1 MGRRSL
7 LHALTLLLAVP
18 AVTGAEALLGEPF
31 ELHAGET
38 AEVETTGLSL
48 TFVRVD
54 SDSRCPADTLCVW
67 AGEAKVVFRAR
78 IEDGDE
84 AELVLVVTPGK
95 GAEGGV
101 LRYTIEIAALA
112 PEPDSRREIA
122 PEDYVVTVRVKEDDL
137 EDGV

>member
-1 MGRRSL
+1 MIHRS
-7 LHALTLLLAVP
+7 LLLAVP
-18 AVTGAEALLGEPF
+18 AVAGAEAALGEPF

-38 AEVETTGLSL
+38 AKVETTGLFL
-48 TFVRVD
+48 TFVRVE
-54 SDSRCPADTLCVW
+54 SDSRCPTDALCVW
-67 AGEAKVVFRAR
+67 AGEAKVVFHAR

-122 PEDYVVTVRVKEDDL
+122 PEDYVATVRVKEDDRQ
-137 EDGV
+137 DGV